1 MTLSEFANLGEI
13 FGGLGV
19 VITLIFLIL
28 EIKNNAR
35 ENQIREATDVS
46 LFRGDA
52 LKQIA
57 TAVSEIN
64 THNTSIAS
72 AAEEQANVARDVDRN
87 LVSIRDLSNSTASG
101 AEQTSASSQELSR
114 LAVDLNNLVERFK
127 V

>member
-46 LFRGDA
+46 LFRGDT
-52 LKQIA
+52 LKQM
-57 TAVSEIN
+57 AV
-64 THNTSIAS
+64 
-72 AAEEQANVARDVDRN
+72 DD
-87 LVSIRDLSNSTASG
+87 
-101 AEQTSASSQELSR
+101 ELSR
-114 LAVDLNNLVERFK
+114 IVWSCLSG
-127 V
+127 